1 MCIHLIYPSYL
12 TPDGVKMS
20 IGGVQTYI
28 YNLCAIFTEE
38 GYDVSIYQLS
48 NESFIKTFGK
58 VTVYGVD
65 RMNVSVKKR
74 VSALYEV
81 FRPKWEEGDLLIW
94 GTDGCICK
102 NDIKNSIVIQ
112 HGIFWDIPNK
122 SNSYYYNSLIGY
134 LHKAMMAWRMI
145 QRANMAAKIVC
156 VDYNYVNWHRAIVQ
170 KPKVLFNVVPNFT
183 HLPASV
189 PVKLED
195 GIVRIIFAR
204 RFYEYRG
211 TRIFTEAIKRIL
223 NEYANVDVTMAGDG
237 PDKEWMK
244 AQLVDYSNVHFISYK
259 SNESLL
265 IHLDKDIAVVPT
277 VGSEG
282 TSLSLLEAMASKC
295 AVICSNVGGMTN
307 IILDGYNGLMIEPT
321 SDNIYLALKQLLDNP
336 EQRGCLAC
344 KAYET
349 SSHAFSFENWK
360 KRWLNIIK

>member
-1 MCIHLIYPSYL
+1 M
-12 TPDGVKMS
+12 
-20 IGGVQTYI
+20 
-28 YNLCAIFTEE
+28 
-38 GYDVSIYQLS
+38 
-48 NESFIKTFGK
+48 
-58 VTVYGVD
+58 
-65 RMNVSVKKR
+65 
-74 VSALYEV
+74 
-81 FRPKWEEGDLLIW
+81 
-94 GTDGCICK
+94 
-102 NDIKNSIVIQ
+102 
-112 HGIFWDIPNK
+112 
-122 SNSYYYNSLIGY
+122 
-134 LHKAMMAWRMI
+134 
-145 QRANMAAKIVC
+145 
-156 VDYNYVNWHRAIVQ
+156 
-170 KPKVLFNVVPNFT
+170 
-183 HLPASV
+183 
-189 PVKLED
+189 
-195 GIVRIIFAR
+195 RIIFAR

-237 PDKEWMK
+237 PDKGWMK